1 LEDVGHGGMKVA
13 EMEVLIKMIEA
24 ELPELLIL
32 ENLME
37 VLVVQ
42 VVVIETMRTNEDVKI
57 MILKNT

>member
-13 EMEVLIKMIEA
+13 EMEVLINMIEV
-24 ELPELLIL
+24 ELPEVVIL

-42 VVVIETMRTNEDVKI
+42 VVVIETMRTKEGY
-57 MILKNT
+57 KNS

>member
-1 LEDVGHGGMKVA
+1 LEDVGHGGMKMA
-13 EMEVLIKMIEA
+13 EMEVLINMIEA

-42 VVVIETMRTNEDVKI
+42 VVVIETMRTK
-57 MILKNT
+57 